1 MKRNETF
8 GSPVSP
14 EVIKVIKA
22 REKFF
27 NPEEGRPKTPREH
40 SLINS
45 NTAWVKL
52 RSSINKLTNNEVKQ
66 FEKDPTGKLNL
77 SGKSTEAKEFILFNG
92 RQSYE
97 KGSGY
102 TIKQGV
108 GGDKS
113 PAYKF
118 DDRLGYRPMPGI
130 TNFKVASKNTYGTLQ
145 QAEVDFV
152 VWTLEDLE
160 SAELLFFRPGYSC
173 LLEWGHSV
181 IVTPSSECKEVSSE
195 SFSLGDETF
204 FDTPGVSAES
214 IEKEIATKREQ
225 SDFQYDALF
234 GFITNFSWQYR
245 SDGGYD
251 CSLRIV
257 SRGTVLDSIKTG
269 NTEDITDQLKK
280 KIEKNNEHRKSI
292 YHAIF
297 GALESASTLTSV
309 AIDGKEA
316 VRNHLD
322 SSEFANKLKDFKAFG
337 FQLDIVK
344 GKYALYFNERHHD
357 LRYIPLYTVVDI
369 FNLFIAIKDPTTKT
383 SFSKFVLD
391 NPNKY
396 LTFPQHYSLDP
407 LVAIVPKIPE
417 NSQTGIET
425 SKFIIS
431 KRGLHKEVQNFAK
444 SQGGHDKIHNI
455 MVSTEYVKTAIDN
468 VLDAADTEPVGM
480 LDVFQSVLTG
490 INEAFGGINE
500 LDISLTQEGEH
511 TIVDR
516 KNPEREEVRN
526 MEALNLT
533 GLNSTVV
540 DIGLSSKISSQIAA
554 QVSIAAQGST
564 GNYKDNVSTILQW
577 NKGAIDRII
586 PIKRPNDKKV
596 EEQAAKTEEAQA
608 EFINDLI
615 EVFSDFNEFDADYLG
630 ATWSELKPANTSL
643 IKRLLREHIAQQ
655 PNPITPGVVPVEL
668 SIKMLGITGFKVGL
682 AFKIK
687 EGLLPEKYNKYGYII
702 TGLENEIGTDNRWYT
717 TIKTQFYNIF

>member
-22 REKFF
+22 REAFLSS
-27 NPEEGRPKTPREH
+27 NTKTPREH

-52 RSSINKLTNNEVKQ
+52 RSSINEIDEDQQKEFLNDTSGKLTLTGDSTKAKQ
-66 FEKDPTGKLNL
+66 
-77 SGKSTEAKEFILFNG
+77 FILFNG
-92 RQSYE
+92 RQSFE

-102 TIKQGV
+102 SIKQGLDK
-108 GGDKS
+108 DKS
-113 PAYKF
+113 PAYTF

-130 TNFKVASKNTYGTLQ
+130 TNFKVASKNTYGTLL

-181 IVTPSSECKEVSSE
+181 IVTPSSECREVSSE
-195 SFSLGDETF
+195 SFSLDDDYF
-204 FDTPGVSAES
+204 FNTKGASVKF
-214 IEKEIATKREQ
+214 IEDDIAAKRKE

-269 NTEDITDQLKK
+269 NTEDNTDQLKE

-292 YHAIF
+292 YHGIF
-297 GALESASTLTSV
+297 GALENASTLTSV
-309 AIDGKEA
+309 TIDGKKTASDYFESKKF
-316 VRNHLD
+316 V
-322 SSEFANKLKDFKAFG
+322 NKLKDFKAFG
-337 FQLDIVK
+337 FQLDVVK
-344 GKYALYFNERHHD
+344 GKYALYFNERD
-357 LRYIPLYTVVDI
+357 IDVRYIPLYTVIDI
-369 FNLFIAIKDPTTKT
+369 FNNYIAIKDPTTKT
-383 SFSKFVLD
+383 RFSEFVLD

-407 LVAIVPKIPE
+407 LVAIVPKIPK
-417 NSQTGIET
+417 NSKTGIET

-431 KRGLHKEVQNFAK
+431 KRDLHKKMSDFAE
-444 SQGGHDKIHNI
+444 SQGGSDKIHNI
-455 MVSTEYVKTAIDN
+455 MVSTEYVKTTIDN
-468 VLDAADTEPVGM
+468 VLDAADTEEVGM
-480 LDVFQSVLTG
+480 LDVFQSILTG

-500 LDISLTQEGEH
+500 LDITTTEDGSH

-516 KNPEREEVRN
+516 KNPEREEVKN

-586 PIKRPNDKKV
+586 PVKRPNDDDVK
-596 EEQAAKTEEAQA
+596 EQAKKTEEAQA

-615 EVFSDFNEFDADYLG
+615 EVFEDFNEFDADYLG
-630 ATWSELKPANTSL
+630 ATWSELKPANTAL
-643 IKRLLREHIAQQ
+643 IKRLLREHIADE
-655 PNPITPGVVPVEL
+655 PNPVTPGVVPVEL

-687 EGLLPEKYNKYGYII
+687 EGLLPSKYDKYGYII

-717 TIKTQFYNIF
+717 TISTQFYNIF